1 MYRPSALRP
10 LISDTMYIM
19 LRLQTTFSLAVD
31 SRSWYSEPNK
41 NSSYS
46 TSLSCWFEKFQVEI
60 RIDLT
65 KPSYRFE
72 VTTDSIY
79 TSLKGMSHR

>member
-1 MYRPSALRP
+1 MREARRSAARFV
-10 LISDTMYIM
+10 
-19 LRLQTTFSLAVD
+19 LRLQTTFSLVVD

-46 TSLSCWFEKFQVEI
+46 TSLSCWFEKFPVEI

-72 VTTDSIY
+72 VTTDTIY
-79 TSLKGMSHR
+79 TS

>member
-1 MYRPSALRP
+1 MIAKISAAMT
-10 LISDTMYIM
+10 SV
-19 LRLQTTFSLAVD
+19 TTSNNYGLVVN

-79 TSLKGMSHR
+79 TSFKRMSHR